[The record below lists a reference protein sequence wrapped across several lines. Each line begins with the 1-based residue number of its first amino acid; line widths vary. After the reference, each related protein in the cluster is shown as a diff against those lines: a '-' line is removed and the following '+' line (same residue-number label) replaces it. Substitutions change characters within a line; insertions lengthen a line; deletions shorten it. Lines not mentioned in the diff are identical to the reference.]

1 MVLFFNTFLTNTPGN
16 SQSTLDRGLLPS
28 FNKLDVTKYSL
39 ASLAAAYPWTRA
51 IINIELD
58 PLHYS
63 VEQKKDLEDFIKQEF
78 KDIDTIFSNKRIK
91 SQKDWKAAY
100 ESLNSDMILLLC
112 NHDHI
117 FIDSNKDYLSELVE
131 TARQSKEE
139 YPIIVMSHWPENI
152 RWAKSGYI
160 NLEESFPRNFHK
172 EYKLEENHIQYKG
185 VCLDSL
191 NIITKKL
198 YYNWFFEGD
207 WGTIEIPRMDGLAG
221 HTNLFDLR
229 QYLGIPLPEQT
240 FIIPYKEQLRHFDGY
255 MHQKIG
261 NDICPSLVIPDG
273 FFESKIKI
281 RCGYEDYKEGWF
293 NLDPKNTNYKAHNLN
308 GTDDKITV
316 KDIPLCWKG
325 RVVDMDINPYLNEE
339 ETIQYRLYSILQI
352 IYSDKRY
359 NPYIDLEVEEKVLEF
374 YLKNYSDYQYAK

>member
-207 WGTIEIPRMDGLAG
+207 WGTIEMD
-221 HTNLFDLR
+221 
-229 QYLGIPLPEQT
+229 
-240 FIIPYKEQLRHFDGY
+240 
-255 MHQKIG
+255 
-261 NDICPSLVIPDG
+261 
-273 FFESKIKI
+273 
-281 RCGYEDYKEGWF
+281 
-293 NLDPKNTNYKAHNLN
+293 
-308 GTDDKITV
+308 
-316 KDIPLCWKG
+316 
-325 RVVDMDINPYLNEE
+325 
-339 ETIQYRLYSILQI
+339 
-352 IYSDKRY
+352 
-359 NPYIDLEVEEKVLEF
+359 
-374 YLKNYSDYQYAK
+374 